1 MDPAPYLDRILDD
14 EGITAGLDEPEA
26 AIMIRALGDH
36 VRQIAA
42 ATNDPTTA
50 NREVDH
56 LCRRARQI
64 VQDLT
69 VLPAA
74 ANRAA
79 ELKRKLSDLM
89 R

>member
-26 AIMIRALGDH
+26 TIVIRALGDH

-42 ATNDPTTA
+42 ATNDPVTA
-50 NREVDH
+50 NREVEQ
-56 LCRRARQI
+56 LCQKARRI
-64 VQDLT
+64 KEDL
-69 VLPAA
+69 LKSPATT
-74 ANRAA
+74 NRAA
-79 ELKRKLSDLM
+79 ELKRKLSDLT